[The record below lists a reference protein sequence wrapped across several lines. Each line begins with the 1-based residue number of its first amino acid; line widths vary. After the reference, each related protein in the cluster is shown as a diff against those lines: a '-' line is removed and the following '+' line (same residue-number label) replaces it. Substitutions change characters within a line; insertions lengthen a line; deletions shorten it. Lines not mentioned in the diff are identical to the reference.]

1 MAAWIDKNLE
11 NYIKKSFPERI
22 VVGSNNYYKT
32 WQSSRYIQVSTCL
45 LDDIDI
51 HYEYYQEAVDL
62 HLENKYQSNDYRT
75 FVKKLRQKTLGYNNL
90 QLISWQGQSQ
100 FRCRILKKS
109 NDWGELRDS
118 FMSIMEIFDPIIKDI
133 YDNKLHISSIK
144 PYDGDSIFV
153 EEGLDK
159 DSVCLVTSS
168 LGKLF
173 SNKLVIPSYQRNYCW
188 EDKQIKSLWNSLK
201 EIPSDSE
208 YHLGTIILQKTNNE
222 EYAIIDGQQ
231 RLVTLSLISKVLN
244 YTGDLPLLNQKFL
257 SESSKKHI
265 ANAKWLIGQLSA
277 NTYEETL
284 CSRIINK
291 LIFSVLILKESR
303 LDLAYTF
310 FSNENSKGIP
320 LTDFDLLKA
329 HHLRYISSEKQ
340 AEHLSSRWNNILKND
355 YELLNRTMSCHL
367 LRLRKWMRKNDYNP
381 KEKHIVKDEF
391 STAIVLQ
398 DIPAFGE
405 NFDFYEKIQGG
416 SHFFGYTESFVRKYQ
431 QFCGTKH
438 FKALKTHLQF
448 ESHWKYS
455 SIIETLLFGYY
466 LKFGEQYLAEAL
478 FCIASSIAQHRYEN
492 NRALSYKIREYA
504 CKSEIVMMV
513 DQASSP
519 TFFLAECLAS
529 IHTTGRD
536 LEEQG
541 IAMRFYHHLQDIFN
555 EISDEFTDSTI
566 ITLP

>member
-51 HYEYYQEAVDL
+51 HYEYYQEAVEL

-90 QLISWQGQSQ
+90 QWLSWQGQSQ

-159 DSVCLVTSS
+159 DSVCLATSS

-541 IAMRFYHHLQDIFN
+541 IAMRFYQHLQDIFN

-566 ITLP
+566 IKLQ

>member
-1 MAAWIDKNLE
+1 MAVWIDKNLE

-51 HYEYYQEAVDL
+51 HYEYYQEAVEL

-90 QLISWQGQSQ
+90 QWLSWQGQSQ

-159 DSVCLVTSS
+159 DSVCLATSS

-405 NFDFYEKIQGG
+405 NFDFYEKVQGG

-541 IAMRFYHHLQDIFN
+541 IAMRFYQHLQDIFN

-566 ITLP
+566 IKLQ

>member
-51 HYEYYQEAVDL
+51 HYEYYQEAVEL

-90 QLISWQGQSQ
+90 QWLSWQGQSQ

-159 DSVCLVTSS
+159 DSVCLATSS

-405 NFDFYEKIQGG
+405 NFDFYEKVQGG

-541 IAMRFYHHLQDIFN
+541 IAMRFYQHLQDIFN

-566 ITLP
+566 IKLQ